1 MNNIDNSLL
10 MLKEGGIHMWLLIV
24 SVLAIV
30 ITISLGAVASTIIW
44 RSKMRK

>member
-10 MLKEGGIHMWLLIV
+10 MLKEGGIRMWLLIV

-30 ITISLGAVASTIIW
+30 ITISLGAVASAIIW
-44 RSKMRK
+44 KSKMRR